1 MSTVLSQIEEFA
13 LDDVQAAIDTINK
26 RNKLNP
32 PIEFI
37 DMKHECN
44 ANTEKDGKYSI
55 KFFADMSNAGDVFS
69 CDYSYDIDGENV
81 TLCDDLNKKVYS
93 AYCRSAKVTAST
105 RIVAADEDAV
115 ADSLDDLSDSV
126 DDLQDD
132 MEEIREDDPNIEI
145 ENNIENHF
153 IAECESCGGIFISA
167 MLQSDQEIDHITGI
181 CPLCERE
188 TNQYLKWVIKKVSR
202 KNPLEVEDDP
212 TGEYSMKPQFS
223 EPTNNESQS
232 GGAEF

>member
-69 CDYSYDIDGENV
+69 CDYSYDVDGENV

-223 EPTNNESQS
+223 EPTNNESHS

>member
-69 CDYSYDIDGENV
+69 CDYTYDVDGENV

-132 MEEIREDDPNIEI
+132 MEEIREDNPNIEI

-223 EPTNNESQS
+223 EPTNNEAQS

>member
-69 CDYSYDIDGENV
+69 CDYSYDVDGENV

-105 RIVAADEDAV
+105 KIVAADEDAV

>member
-69 CDYSYDIDGENV
+69 CDYTYDVDGENV

-212 TGEYSMKPQFS
+212 TGEYSMKPQFA
-223 EPTNNESQS
+223 EPTNTEPQT

>member
-69 CDYSYDIDGENV
+69 CDYSYDVDGENV

-115 ADSLDDLSDSV
+115 SDSLDDLSDSV

-181 CPLCERE
+181 CPLCERG

-212 TGEYSMKPQFS
+212 TGEYSMKPQFA
-223 EPTNNESQS
+223 EPTNTEPQT

>member
-1 MSTVLSQIEEFA
+1 MSVFSQIEEFA
-13 LDDVQAAIDTINK
+13 LDDIQAAINDVNK
-26 RNKLNP
+26 RKKLSP
-32 PIEFI
+32 PIKFK
-37 DMKHECN
+37 DFKHECD
-44 ANTEKDGKYSI
+44 ADTEKDEKYKV

-69 CDYSYDIDGENV
+69 CEYSYDVDGENV

>member
-1 MSTVLSQIEEFA
+1 MSVFSQIEEFA
-13 LDDVQAAIDTINK
+13 LDDVQAAIDDVNK
-26 RNKLNP
+26 RKKLSP
-32 PIEFI
+32 PIEFK
-37 DMKHECN
+37 DFKHECN
-44 ANTEKDGKYSI
+44 ADTENDDKYKV

-69 CDYSYDIDGENV
+69 CDYSYDVDGENV

-132 MEEIREDDPNIEI
+132 MEEIREDDPNIEV

-188 TNQYLKWVIKKVSR
+188 TNQYLKWVIKKVNR

-212 TGEYSMKPQFS
+212 TGEYSMKPQFA
-223 EPTNNESQS
+223 EPANTEPQT

>member
-1 MSTVLSQIEEFA
+1 VLSQIEEFA

-69 CDYSYDIDGENV
+69 CDYTYDVDGENV

-153 IAECESCGGIFISA
+153 IAECGSCGGIFISA

-212 TGEYSMKPQFS
+212 TGEYSMKPQFA
-223 EPTNNESQS
+223 EPTNTEPQT

>member
-1 MSTVLSQIEEFA
+1 MSVFSQIEEFA
-13 LDDVQAAIDTINK
+13 LDDIQATIDNLNK
-26 RNKLNP
+26 SKRLHP
-32 PIEFI
+32 PIGLV
-37 DMKHECN
+37 DVKPECD
-44 ANTEKDGKYSI
+44 ANTEKDEKYKV

-69 CDYSYDIDGENV
+69 CDYSYDVDGDNV
-81 TLCDDLNKKVYS
+81 TLCDDLDKKVYS
-93 AYCRSAKVTAST
+93 AYCKSAKVEAST
-105 RIVAADEDAV
+105 RIVAADEDSV

-132 MEEIREDDPNIEI
+132 VEEIREDDPNIEI

-188 TNQYLKWVIKKVSR
+188 TNQYLKWVIKKVNR

-212 TGEYSMKPQFS
+212 TGEYSMSPQPNS
-223 EPTNNESQS
+223 EEVNQEP
-232 GGAEF
+232 GGAQF

>member
-69 CDYSYDIDGENV
+69 CEYSYDVDGENV

>member
-69 CDYSYDIDGENV
+69 CDYSYDVDGENV

-202 KNPLEVEDDP
+202 KNPLEVEYDP

>member
-1 MSTVLSQIEEFA
+1 MSVFSQIEEFA

-69 CDYSYDIDGENV
+69 CDYTYDVDGENV
-81 TLCDDLNKKVYS
+81 TLCDDLDKKVYS

-223 EPTNNESQS
+223 ETTNNESQT

>member
-13 LDDVQAAIDTINK
+13 LDDVQDAINDINRRK
-26 RNKLNP
+26 KLDP
-32 PIEFI
+32 PIEFK

-69 CDYSYDIDGENV
+69 CDYTYDVDGDNV

-93 AYCRSAKVTAST
+93 AYCRSAKITAST
-105 RIVAADEDAV
+105 RIVAADEDSV
-115 ADSLDDLSDSV
+115 ADSLDDLTDSV

-132 MEEIREDDPNIEI
+132 MEEIREDDPNIEV

-188 TNQYLKWVIKKVSR
+188 TNQYLNWVIKKVSR

-212 TGEYSMKPQFS
+212 TGEYSMKPQFA
-223 EPTNNESQS
+223 EPANTEPET

>member
-69 CDYSYDIDGENV
+69 CDYTYDVDGENV

-153 IAECESCGGIFISA
+153 IAECGSCGGIFISA

-212 TGEYSMKPQFS
+212 TGEYSMKPQFA
-223 EPTNNESQS
+223 EPTNTEPQT

>member
-1 MSTVLSQIEEFA
+1 MSVFSQIEEFA

-69 CDYSYDIDGENV
+69 CDYSYDVDGENV

-93 AYCRSAKVTAST
+93 AYCRSAKVTSST

-145 ENNIENHF
+145 ENNIENQF
-153 IAECESCGGIFISA
+153 IAECESCGGILISN
-167 MLQSDQEIDHITGI
+167 M
-181 CPLCERE
+181 
-188 TNQYLKWVIKKVSR
+188 
-202 KNPLEVEDDP
+202 
-212 TGEYSMKPQFS
+212 
-223 EPTNNESQS
+223 
-232 GGAEF
+232 

>member
-1 MSTVLSQIEEFA
+1 MSVFSQIEEFA

-55 KFFADMSNAGDVFS
+55 KFFADMSNAGAVFS
-69 CDYSYDIDGENV
+69 CDYSYDVDGENV
-81 TLCDDLNKKVYS
+81 TLCDDLDKKVYS

-181 CPLCERE
+181 CPICERE

-223 EPTNNESQS
+223 EPTNNESQT

>member
-1 MSTVLSQIEEFA
+1 
-13 LDDVQAAIDTINK
+13 
-26 RNKLNP
+26 
-32 PIEFI
+32 
-37 DMKHECN
+37 
-44 ANTEKDGKYSI
+44 
-55 KFFADMSNAGDVFS
+55 MSNAGDVFS
-69 CDYSYDIDGENV
+69 CDYSYDVDGDNV
-81 TLCDDLNKKVYS
+81 TLCDDLDKKVYS
-93 AYCRSAKVTAST
+93 AYCKSAKIEAST
-105 RIVAADEDAV
+105 RIVAADEDSV

-132 MEEIREDDPNIEI
+132 VEEIREDDPNIEI

-188 TNQYLKWVIKKVSR
+188 TNQYLKWVIKKVNR

-212 TGEYSMKPQFS
+212 TGEYSMSPQTNS
-223 EPTNNESQS
+223 EDVNQEP
-232 GGAEF
+232 GGAQF

>member
-1 MSTVLSQIEEFA
+1 MLSQIEEFA

-69 CDYSYDIDGENV
+69 CEYSYDVDGENV

>member
-1 MSTVLSQIEEFA
+1 LSTVLSQIEEFA

-69 CDYSYDIDGENV
+69 CDYTYDVDGENV

-153 IAECESCGGIFISA
+153 IAECGSCGGIFISA

-212 TGEYSMKPQFS
+212 TGEYSMKPQFA
-223 EPTNNESQS
+223 EPTNTEPQT

>member
-69 CDYSYDIDGENV
+69 CDYTYDVDGENV

-223 EPTNNESQS
+223 EPTNNEAQS

>member
-1 MSTVLSQIEEFA
+1 MSVFSQIEEFA

-69 CDYSYDIDGENV
+69 CDYSYDVDGENV